1 LPSSLTED
9 RSSTLGSLPLP
20 TCVGVRYGSCGL
32 PLLPCGR
39 KAARGFSGRPGD
51 HTTTRAST
59 APPVSPANIEMRPG
73 FAWASSPGP
82 TPPPVHSGRGC
93 FLSRPPLASYTKRAR
108 VQDSLTCSPSPTPPD
123 NQRPR
128 LRIRLT
134 LGRLPLPRNPQA
146 SGVAGSSPPFALL
159 IPAFSLVG
167 APSGP
172 SGPPSPL
179 PTTLPY
185 HVSCLPKAAETSV
198 ASGGCL
204 SPVTLSAQGH
214 STSELLRTLSRMAA
228 SKPTSWLSARPH
240 YLSHSAAL

>member
-1 LPSSLTED
+1 MCGTD
-9 RSSTLGSLPLP
+9 RAACLRPLRGI
-20 TCVGVRYGSCGL
+20 V
-32 PLLPCGR
+32 
-39 KAARGFSGRPGD
+39 ARGFSGRPGD

-59 APPVSPANIEMRPG
+59 APPVSPANCLAAQDPDL
-73 FAWASSPGP
+73 PGP
-82 TPPPVHSGRGC
+82 
-93 FLSRPPLASYTKRAR
+93 RPPNQHRPLSIRGGGASCRVPPSLTTRAR

-185 HVSCLPKAAETSV
+185 HGRL
-198 ASGGCL
+198 ASLASRRTTIRGFGR
-204 SPVTLSAQGH
+204 
-214 STSELLRTLSRMAA
+214 LLEPRYIVGAG
-228 SKPTSWLSARPH
+228 
-240 YLSHSAAL
+240 ALDQ

>member
-1 LPSSLTED
+1 M
-9 RSSTLGSLPLP
+9 
-20 TCVGVRYGSCGL
+20 
-32 PLLPCGR
+32 
-39 KAARGFSGRPGD
+39 PG
-51 HTTTRAST
+51 
-59 APPVSPANIEMRPG
+59 
-73 FAWASSPGP
+73 
-82 TPPPVHSGRGC
+82 
-93 FLSRPPLASYTKRAR
+93 SRPPDQHRPLSIRGGGASCRVPPSLPKRAR

-146 SGVAGSSPPFALL
+146 SGVAGSSPPFTLL

-185 HVSCLPKAAETSV
+185 HDPRWRKTPGTSSV